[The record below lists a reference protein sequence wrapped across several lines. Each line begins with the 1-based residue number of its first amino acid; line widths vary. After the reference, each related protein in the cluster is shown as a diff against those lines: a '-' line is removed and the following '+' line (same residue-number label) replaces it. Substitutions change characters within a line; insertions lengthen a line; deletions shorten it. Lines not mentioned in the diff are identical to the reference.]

1 MVRLMPKYLRKAKT
15 IDFSIVFF
23 YSNIMTQ
30 KYIAFIQSKKQ
41 KHQIQEIA
49 NIEHLEFK
57 PRYSFL
63 DFIYE
68 LDNVTK
74 DTALSSDLAV
84 YPEPEQWDKSD
95 TFNDETLLML
105 TRYGGCNLIAE
116 IMTGIFNKNAYM
128 VYHTYPYYDDSE
140 IPVAE
145 AKADF
150 NAHNWQAEGYSQPVQ
165 HIYFLDDENNICDL
179 ANTFNHY
186 DLEHSPLYDEPSEYD
201 DFDPLETREL
211 THQEL
216 QAINK
221 DSMQYATN
229 QWTDLVES
237 GLAIQIIDYIV
248 KYLSKNKPWIS
259 NGEF

>member
-1 MVRLMPKYLRKAKT
+1 
-15 IDFSIVFF
+15 
-23 YSNIMTQ
+23 MTQ

-41 KHQIQEIA
+41 KNKIQEIA

-74 DTALSSDLAV
+74 DTALSSDLGV
-84 YPEPEQWDKSD
+84 YPEPEAWDKTK
-95 TFNDETLLML
+95 TFNKDTLLML
-105 TRYGGCNLIAE
+105 ARYGGCNLVAE
-116 IMTGIFNKNAYM
+116 IMTGIFHKNAYM
-128 VYHTYPYYDDSE
+128 VYHAYPYYDDGDLSVE
-140 IPVAE
+140 N
-145 AKADF
+145 AKEEYNKHD
-150 NAHNWQAEGYSQPVQ
+150 WQAENYSQPIQ
-165 HIYFLDDENNICDL
+165 HMYFIDDDDNVCDMF
-179 ANTFNHY
+179 NTFNDC

-211 THQEL
+211 THQEI
-216 QAINK
+216 QEINK
-221 DSMQYATN
+221 DTLQYATN

-248 KYLSKNKPWIS
+248 NTISKTKPWIT
-259 NGEF
+259 NGDY